1 MNEKEQDRL
10 TLVEVQV
17 AKIETKLDIMAN
29 NHLKHLQDDIS
40 SVKKTQW
47 WLFSTLVGCLLS
59 LVILLA
65 TTLVN

>member
-1 MNEKEQDRL
+1 MDNKEQERL

-17 AKIETKLDIMAN
+17 AKIETKLDIVAN
-29 NHLKHLQDDIS
+29 NHLAHIQDDVT
-40 SVKKTQW
+40 SVKRTLW

-65 TTLVN
+65 QSLL

>member
-1 MNEKEQDRL
+1 MDNKEQDRL

-17 AKIETKLDIMAN
+17 AKIETKLDIVAN
-29 NHLKHLQDDIS
+29 NHLQHLQNDVT
-40 SVKKTQW
+40 SVKKTLW

-65 TTLVN
+65 QTLI